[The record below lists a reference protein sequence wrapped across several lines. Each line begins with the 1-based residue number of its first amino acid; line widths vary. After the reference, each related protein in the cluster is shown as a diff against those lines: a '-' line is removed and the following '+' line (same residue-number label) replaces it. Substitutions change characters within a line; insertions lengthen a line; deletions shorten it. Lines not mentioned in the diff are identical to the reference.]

1 MEDGRLKKKRENLQ
15 RKSRRKHFNQ
25 IHHSGWG
32 GGELRCFAAVN
43 QHTRAQAPGLVRART
58 EWFRANTL
66 QARSWCEFFRFG
78 RLAVS
83 DLMTLHILSSSS
95 HNKNSLFCSCL
106 DAGGGRRGRNTDP
119 IQRTDQHDRSLERAL
134 SPPSEWQLVKPRWLA
149 QPLLSSLCLSFCL
162 NYYPDRP
169 SSPTL
174 FQSPL
179 PSILGSPALLLP
191 ITLSSCLPSSLCP
204 SSHFVVLLSLL
215 PSTSQHLSPSLL
227 FSFLL
232 SSNTQKCHVNLKRRL
247 YWNTE
252 VRQQLTPPQTH
263 THKLISVIW
272 ICSTQR
278 FKFCQDLISICVYL
292 KNKGKKMSR
301 RQTKAL
307 ARARLNKKT
316 VYYIV

>member
-1 MEDGRLKKKRENLQ
+1 MEGWKKKRENLQ

-25 IHHSGWG
+25 IHYSGWG
-32 GGELRCFAAVN
+32 GGELLCFAAVN
-43 QHTRAQAPGLVRART
+43 QHTRTQAPRLVRART
-58 EWFRANTL
+58 ERFRANTL
-66 QARSWCEFFRFG
+66 QARFWCEFFRFA

-106 DAGGGRRGRNTDP
+106 DAGRGRRGRNTDP

-174 FQSPL
+174 FQSRL
-179 PSILGSPALLLP
+179 LFRLSSALQLYYSLLLSH
-191 ITLSSCLPSSLCP
+191 LVFLPHL
-204 SSHFVVLLSLL
+204 VVLLLLL
-215 PSTSQHLSPSLL
+215 PSTSQHLSPPLL

-232 SSNTQKCHVNLKRRL
+232 SSNTQKCHVNLKKRL

-316 VYYIV
+316 VYYMIV

>member
-1 MEDGRLKKKRENLQ
+1 MRLFVLGVVINGRWKVEKKRENLQ

-25 IHHSGWG
+25 IHYSGWG
-32 GGELRCFAAVN
+32 GGELLCFAAVN
-43 QHTRAQAPGLVRART
+43 QHMRTPAPRLVRART
-58 EWFRANTL
+58 ERFRANTL
-66 QARSWCEFFRFG
+66 QARFWCEFFRFAW
-78 RLAVS
+78 LAVS

-174 FQSPL
+174 FQSRL
-179 PSILGSPALLLP
+179 LFRLSSALLLP

-204 SSHFVVLLSLL
+204 SSHFVVLLLLL
-215 PSTSQHLSPSLL
+215 PSTSQHLSPPLL

-232 SSNTQKCHVNLKRRL
+232 SSNTQKCHVNLKKRL

-263 THKLISVIW
+263 TH
-272 ICSTQR
+272 TQ
-278 FKFCQDLISICVYL
+278 V
-292 KNKGKKMSR
+292 N
-301 RQTKAL
+301 
-307 ARARLNKKT
+307 
-316 VYYIV
+316 

>member
-1 MEDGRLKKKRENLQ
+1 MEGWKKRENLQ
-15 RKSRRKHFNQ
+15 KKSRRKHFNQ
-25 IHHSGWG
+25 IHYSGWG
-32 GGELRCFAAVN
+32 GGELLCFAAVN
-43 QHTRAQAPGLVRART
+43 QHTRTQAPGLVRART
-58 EWFRANTL
+58 ERFRANTL
-66 QARSWCEFFRFG
+66 QACSWCEFFRFA

-162 NYYPDRP
+162 NYYSDRP

-174 FQSPL
+174 FQSRL
-179 PSILGSPALLLP
+179 LFRLSSALQLYYSLLLSHLICP
-191 ITLSSCLPSSLCP
+191 ILSSFLTLSIFSLCCFAFTSP
-204 SSHFVVLLSLL
+204 
-215 PSTSQHLSPSLL
+215 SQHLSPPLL

-232 SSNTQKCHVNLKRRL
+232 SSNTQKCHMNLKKRL

-252 VRQQLTPPQTH
+252 KSETTINPSPDTH
-263 THKLISVIW
+263 TS
-272 ICSTQR
+272 
-278 FKFCQDLISICVYL
+278 
-292 KNKGKKMSR
+292 
-301 RQTKAL
+301 
-307 ARARLNKKT
+307 
-316 VYYIV
+316 

>member
-1 MEDGRLKKKRENLQ
+1 MRLFVLGVVINGRWKVEKKRENLQ

-25 IHHSGWG
+25 IHYSGWG
-32 GGELRCFAAVN
+32 GGELLCFAAVN
-43 QHTRAQAPGLVRART
+43 QHTRTPAPRLVCART
-58 EWFRANTL
+58 ERFRANTL
-66 QARSWCEFFRFG
+66 QARFWCEFFRFA

-174 FQSPL
+174 FQSRL
-179 PSILGSPALLLP
+179 LFRLSSALQLYYSLLLSHLVFLP
-191 ITLSSCLPSSLCP
+191 HFVHLLTLWFCFYFSHLPASIFLLHCSSLSC
-204 SSHFVVLLSLL
+204 
-215 PSTSQHLSPSLL
+215 SQA
-227 FSFLL
+227 
-232 SSNTQKCHVNLKRRL
+232 TLKSVTWIWRKGF
-247 YWNTE
+247 TE
-252 VRQQLTPPQTH
+252 
-263 THKLISVIW
+263 I
-272 ICSTQR
+272 
-278 FKFCQDLISICVYL
+278 L
-292 KNKGKKMSR
+292 KWDN
-301 RQTKAL
+301 
-307 ARARLNKKT
+307 N
-316 VYYIV
+316 